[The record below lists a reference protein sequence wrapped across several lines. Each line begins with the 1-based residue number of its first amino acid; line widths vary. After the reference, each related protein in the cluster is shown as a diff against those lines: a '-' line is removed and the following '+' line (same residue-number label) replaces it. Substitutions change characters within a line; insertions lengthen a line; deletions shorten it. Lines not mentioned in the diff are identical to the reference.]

1 MTAGR
6 GLRNM
11 GWIMPQ
17 SVWLVPF
24 GDAGTMYLCPAV
36 VFPDVSLSAGEVTA

>member
-24 GDAGTMYLCPAV
+24 GDAGAMSVVPPSFFLMYPSV
-36 VFPDVSLSAGEVTA
+36 RVR